1 MIIFRLWEHQ
11 THISKIQTKFSTK
24 QQQQRRNDH
33 DHSNK
38 DQNVATRTSLLVCCF
53 FSLLILFFEI
63 VYFDLT
69 SDSILV
75 NLLFELIG
83 VRERTHNNQPTR
95 HHIAIRHNHILLQY
109 IFELFAVVGFL
120 FVTLQSRNLLC
131 LKFVCQK
138 SDTKKTKWW
147 KSLAFFFITVQYSIA
162 STQSGSIVNIICI

>member
-1 MIIFRLWEHQ
+1 M
-11 THISKIQTKFSTK
+11 
-24 QQQQRRNDH
+24 
-33 DHSNK
+33 
-38 DQNVATRTSLLVCCF
+38 VCCF

-83 VRERTHNNQPTR
+83 VRELTHNNQPTR

-131 LKFVCQK
+131 LTFFLVKNH
-138 SDTKKTKWW
+138 TKKR
-147 KSLAFFFITVQYSIA
+147 SDENLSFFFITVQFSIA
-162 STQSGSIVNIICI
+162 SHLCGSIVTILIHLYLKVIA

>member
-1 MIIFRLWEHQ
+1 MTTIIV
-11 THISKIQTKFSTK
+11 TKIKMW
-24 QQQQRRNDH
+24 
-33 DHSNK
+33 
-38 DQNVATRTSLLVCCF
+38 LLAHRYWFAVF

-131 LKFVCQK
+131 LTFFVCKK
-138 SDTKKTKWW
+138 SHKNKRSDENLSFFLSQSNFPLHRICVDRS
-147 KSLAFFFITVQYSIA
+147 SLS
-162 STQSGSIVNIICI
+162 

>member
-1 MIIFRLWEHQ
+1 MIIDNFDFENIKRTYPKFKRSFEQ
-11 THISKIQTKFSTK
+11 NNNNAEMTTIIVTKIKMW
-24 QQQQRRNDH
+24 
-33 DHSNK
+33 
-38 DQNVATRTSLLVCCF
+38 LLAHRYWFAVF

-131 LKFVCQK
+131 LTFFWSKITQK
-138 SDTKKTKWW
+138 
-147 KSLAFFFITVQYSIA
+147 
-162 STQSGSIVNIICI
+162 

>member
-1 MIIFRLWEHQ
+1 ML
-11 THISKIQTKFSTK
+11 
-24 QQQQRRNDH
+24 
-33 DHSNK
+33 
-38 DQNVATRTSLLVCCF
+38 F
-53 FSLLILFFEI
+53 FFPLLILFFEI

-131 LKFVCQK
+131 LTFFWWKITQKKRSDFFYHCPIFHCIAFVWIDRHYLNSFVFK
-138 SDTKKTKWW
+138 SNRLAWFSFWCTKKKD
-147 KSLAFFFITVQYSIA
+147 L
-162 STQSGSIVNIICI
+162 

>member
-1 MIIFRLWEHQ
+1 M
-11 THISKIQTKFSTK
+11 
-24 QQQQRRNDH
+24 
-33 DHSNK
+33 
-38 DQNVATRTSLLVCCF
+38 ATRTSLLVCCF

-147 KSLAFFFITVQYSIA
+147 KSFVFFLYHGPIFHCIHTKWIDCQYLNSFVFKSNRLACFSFWCTKKKDL
-162 STQSGSIVNIICI
+162 